1 VGAPCL
7 QLQELA
13 GIEATKRPLA
23 GPCETGIQPLISMAH
38 IFLAIFLIVFGLNVI
53 LGLSLPGWVL
63 GGLALVAGILLLV
76 RRFTIVPKP

>member
-1 VGAPCL
+1 
-7 QLQELA
+7 
-13 GIEATKRPLA
+13 
-23 GPCETGIQPLISMAH
+23 MAH